1 VLLID
6 GIEPIA
12 VKDCTRVSRE
22 LSVWLDE
29 QDFIPDAYTLEVSS
43 VGADS
48 VLKNPLQFFK
58 HVGREIKVET
68 SEGEKVQGVLTRIES
83 ETLFLS
89 VKNKEKGK
97 KREVL
102 ECIIP
107 IDKVLSIT
115 VILSFKENK

>member
-1 VLLID
+1 MID

-68 SEGEKVQGVLTRIES
+68 SEGEKVQGILTRIDS